1 MKKSTSRGRV
11 FPLCHRRFTADTRLG
26 QHRVAAAQPPGKAWS
41 CNFVV
46 SSQKLKVKV
55 CMSCNTWGQGS
66 KYAISIHSTSSG
78 LKIISGLEIDFFFF
92 FLTLLICQVSLP
104 DIKEINL
111 PSLNTTP
118 GSFERLPFLD
128 VGLLS
133 SSPQPVSPAASFNRF
148 FSNQN
153 RQPNVG

>member
-1 MKKSTSRGRV
+1 M
-11 FPLCHRRFTADTRLG
+11 
-26 QHRVAAAQPPGKAWS
+26 
-41 CNFVV
+41 
-46 SSQKLKVKV
+46 
-55 CMSCNTWGQGS
+55 
-66 KYAISIHSTSSG
+66 
-78 LKIISGLEIDFFFF
+78 
-92 FLTLLICQVSLP
+92 LICQVSLP

-148 FSNQN
+148 FQIRTDNPCRLTCFLQCSLLTSECCYPICRHSWAAQQSRAGTRGVCYTCIGMHPGKDSFSVARKNDMGEEIPKYYCQRVLSTRTRN
-153 RQPNVG
+153 CLWD